1 MPDSACPSIPVQ
13 GYMLC
18 QPKDRLS
25 GLRPISFC
33 VKINGSD
40 IDYMRRNYDS
50 PSPGEFRQAIGAMEA
65 SIQVRCHAI
74 PACEASRSLSWT
86 GVCRHAWQ
94 VAVGCCSLC
103 RCVLGPACGYC
114 R

>member
-1 MPDSACPSIPVQ
+1 
-13 GYMLC
+13 MLC

-25 GLRPISFC
+25 GRRPISFC

-65 SIQVRCHAI
+65 SIQVRCKQ
-74 PACEASRSLSWT
+74 SQLVRLQ
-86 GVCRHAWQ
+86 GVCPGKACADMHGMWRQRVPGIAC
-94 VAVGCCSLC
+94 GCC
-103 RCVLGPACGYC
+103 R
-114 R
+114 